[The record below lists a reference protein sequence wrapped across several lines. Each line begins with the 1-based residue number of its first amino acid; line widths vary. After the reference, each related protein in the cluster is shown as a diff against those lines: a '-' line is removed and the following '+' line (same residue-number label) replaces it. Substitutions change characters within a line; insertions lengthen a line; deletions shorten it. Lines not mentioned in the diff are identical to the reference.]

1 MTSRTAMANQLRG
14 MLKLFGLRMASVTT
28 PNKRRERLE
37 ALFAQRPDLQG
48 VFIPLVECI
57 EALEAQLASSSRLLD
72 ARAP

>member
-1 MTSRTAMANQLRG
+1 MTSRAAMANQLRG

-28 PNKRRERLE
+28 PNKRRERLA
-37 ALFAQRPDLQG
+37 ALFTQRPDLKG